1 MRSKLGVKGV
11 MVVVCSC
18 QLRTLTCRRILHP
31 FAIRMSSTTGST
43 ERTVSPTNSPQK
55 PLLVSIEGNIGAGK
69 STLINNLRERSS
81 DWCIID
87 EPVGV
92 WESVRNERHE
102 TLLEVFYKD
111 RRRWSYTFQ
120 SCALLSRY
128 QNIERAIKSRSGEGW
143 SSKPGQHERIFITE
157 RCLDTDFN
165 VFTKMLND
173 EGSIDML
180 EFDIYQRLFQ
190 HLRATSA
197 PLAGI
202 IHVDTDPIEC
212 MRRIEGRSRGGEG
225 GITVEYLQSIDKYQ
239 RLWIESTSVP
249 VLKLKGEGGSHELSS
264 VVAFIQSLEDK
275 ERKST

>member
-1 MRSKLGVKGV
+1 MYG
-11 MVVVCSC
+11 C
-18 QLRTLTCRRILHP
+18 QLRTLVSRRILSP
-31 FAIRMSSTTGST
+31 FAIRMSSTPST
-43 ERTVSPTNSPQK
+43 QLRSTSPVSNFQQ

-69 STLINNLRERSS
+69 STLINALRKRSS
-81 DWCIID
+81 GWSIID

-92 WESVRNERHE
+92 WEAVKNERHE

-120 SCALLSRY
+120 SCALLSRF
-128 QNIERAIKSRSGEGW
+128 QNIERAIQSKSKKDWADE
-143 SSKPGQHERIFITE
+143 PGRHERIFITE

-190 HLRATSA
+190 HLRANSA

-202 IHVDTDPIEC
+202 IHVDTNPTEC
-212 MRRIEGRSRGGEG
+212 MRRIKARSRGGED
-225 GITVEYLQSIDKYQ
+225 GISLEYLQSLDKYQ

-249 VLKLKGEGGSHELSS
+249 VLKLKGEGTPAELRS
-264 VVAFIQSLEDK
+264 VVAFIQSLEEK
-275 ERKST
+275 ETE